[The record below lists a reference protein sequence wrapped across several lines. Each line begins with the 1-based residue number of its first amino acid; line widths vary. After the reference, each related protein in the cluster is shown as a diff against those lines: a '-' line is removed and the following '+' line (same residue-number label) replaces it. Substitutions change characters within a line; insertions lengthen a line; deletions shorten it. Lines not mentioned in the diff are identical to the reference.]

1 MKTKGA
7 KTLSKEKQRQKNDLV
22 HYRRRLRFSQERVA
36 ALLGQKKRGLL
47 WEYESGTILPSL
59 PVALRL
65 AAVYRAPVEFLFR
78 DLFLSHQRQ
87 VRELEETMGADK
99 KRELRQP

>member
-1 MKTKGA
+1 VKTKGA
-7 KTLSKEKQRQKNDLV
+7 KTLSKEKQRQKNELV

-36 ALLGQKKRGLL
+36 ALLGQKRRGLL

-78 DLFLSHQRQ
+78 DLFLGQQQQ
-87 VRELEETMGADK
+87 VRELEETKGANM
-99 KRELRQP
+99 RGELHQP